1 MNFDI
6 LATVSV
12 ALLSSFSHCYAMC
25 GGFNIAF
32 LRLNSASNDEN
43 VGVNSNENS
52 QNLAN
57 SNKNSQNTENSS
69 LNSNSQN
76 VRNSSLNSAKS
87 SQNTEN
93 FINSKLNSAPSK
105 AYLTNLNSKQETQNS
120 TNSASMSSNLNA
132 TNSNSNK
139 NSQHNED
146 FINSSLNSAPSKAY
160 LTNLNATKISQN
172 NKNSTTS
179 SQHSKTPSIK
189 FTLSLVYH
197 IFRVLAYMLLG
208 VIFGAFGNVLS
219 FLNKGIFFFV
229 LGIFMVLLGLALNF
243 RGQFLAFFENPFFFN
258 LFAKKMW
265 QRLNFKGYKSAIIL
279 GFCNGF
285 VPCGLVYFY
294 LALAMSQDS
303 LIQSAFIML
312 VFGACTLPALL
323 FFNEA
328 FSLLQR
334 AFGDRFQV
342 WWTKISYFIIILYGI
357 YLAYLGVSLTR

>member
-1 MNFDI
+1 MDF
-6 LATVSV
+6 LAVISV

-52 QNLAN
+52 QN
-57 SNKNSQNTENSS
+57 TENSS
-69 LNSNSQN
+69 LNS
-76 VRNSSLNSAKS
+76 KH
-87 SQNTEN
+87 
-93 FINSKLNSAPSK
+93 
-105 AYLTNLNSKQETQNS
+105 NLQNS
-120 TNSASMSSNLNA
+120 TNL
-132 TNSNSNK
+132 NK
-139 NSQHNED
+139 NSA
-146 FINSSLNSAPSKAY
+146 NSALNSAR
-160 LTNLNATKISQN
+160 NSQN
-172 NKNSTTS
+172 NENSTI
-179 SQHSKTPSIK
+179 SKLNPTNSTPSTKKTSIK

-265 QRLNFKGYKSAIIL
+265 QRLNFKGYKSAVVL

-312 VFGACTLPALL
+312 VFGVCTLPALL
-323 FFNEA
+323 FFNEI

-334 AFGDRFQV
+334 AFGAKFQNL
-342 WWTKISYFIIILYGI
+342 WTKIAYFIIILYGI

>member
-1 MNFDI
+1 
-6 LATVSV
+6 
-12 ALLSSFSHCYAMC
+12 MC

-32 LRLNSASNDEN
+32 LRLNSASNAEN
-43 VGVNSNENS
+43 LGLNSAKNS
-52 QNLAN
+52 QNSAN
-57 SNKNSQNTENSS
+57 LNKNSQNSENSS

-76 VRNSSLNSAKS
+76 IRNSSLNSA
-87 SQNTEN
+87 
-93 FINSKLNSAPSK
+93 
-105 AYLTNLNSKQETQNS
+105 
-120 TNSASMSSNLNA
+120 
-132 TNSNSNK
+132 
-139 NSQHNED
+139 
-146 FINSSLNSAPSKAY
+146 
-160 LTNLNATKISQN
+160 KISQN

-197 IFRVLAYMLLG
+197 IFRVLAYVCLG

-258 LFAKKMW
+258 VFARKIW
-265 QRLNFKGYKSAIIL
+265 QKARFKGYKSAVIL

-323 FFNEA
+323 FFSEI
-328 FSLLQR
+328 FSLLQGI
-334 AFGDRFQV
+334 FGDRFQNL
-342 WWTKISYFIIILYGI
+342 WTKIAYFIIILYGI

>member
-1 MNFDI
+1 
-6 LATVSV
+6 
-12 ALLSSFSHCYAMC
+12 
-25 GGFNIAF
+25 
-32 LRLNSASNDEN
+32 
-43 VGVNSNENS
+43 
-52 QNLAN
+52 
-57 SNKNSQNTENSS
+57 
-69 LNSNSQN
+69 
-76 VRNSSLNSAKS
+76 
-87 SQNTEN
+87 
-93 FINSKLNSAPSK
+93 
-105 AYLTNLNSKQETQNS
+105 
-120 TNSASMSSNLNA
+120 MSSNLNA

-139 NSQHNED
+139 NSQNTEN
-146 FINSSLNSAPSKAY
+146 FINSSLNSVPSKAY
-160 LTNLNATKISQN
+160 LTNLNSTKISQN

-189 FTLSLVYH
+189 FTLSLTYH

-229 LGIFMVLLGLALNF
+229 LGIFMVLLGLSLNF

-265 QRLNFKGYKSAIIL
+265 QRLNFKGYKSAVVL

-328 FSLLQR
+328 FSLLQGI
-334 AFGDRFQV
+334 FGDRFQV

>member
-1 MNFDI
+1 MSVDF
-6 LATVSV
+6 LAVISV

-52 QNLAN
+52 QN
-57 SNKNSQNTENSS
+57 TENSS

-76 VRNSSLNSAKS
+76 IRNSSLNSA
-87 SQNTEN
+87 
-93 FINSKLNSAPSK
+93 
-105 AYLTNLNSKQETQNS
+105 
-120 TNSASMSSNLNA
+120 
-132 TNSNSNK
+132 
-139 NSQHNED
+139 
-146 FINSSLNSAPSKAY
+146 
-160 LTNLNATKISQN
+160 KISQN
-172 NKNSTTS
+172 NKNSTNSTPS
-179 SQHSKTPSIK
+179 TKKTSIK
-189 FTLSLVYH
+189 FTLSLTYH
-197 IFRVLAYMLLG
+197 IFRVFAYVLLG

-265 QRLNFKGYKSAIIL
+265 QRLNFKGYKSAVVL

-294 LALAMSQDS
+294 LAFAMSQDS

-312 VFGACTLPALL
+312 VFGVCTLPALL
-323 FFNEA
+323 FFNEI

-334 AFGDRFQV
+334 AFGAKFQNL
-342 WWTKISYFIIILYGI
+342 WTKIAYFIIILYGI

>member
-6 LATVSV
+6 LATISV

-32 LRLNSASNDEN
+32 LRLNSVSNAEN
-43 VGVNSNENS
+43 LGVNSNENS

-69 LNSNSQN
+69 LKSNSQN
-76 VRNSSLNSAKS
+76 AKNSSLNSAKS
-87 SQNTEN
+87 SQN
-93 FINSKLNSAPSK
+93 
-105 AYLTNLNSKQETQNS
+105 
-120 TNSASMSSNLNA
+120 
-132 TNSNSNK
+132 
-139 NSQHNED
+139 
-146 FINSSLNSAPSKAY
+146 
-160 LTNLNATKISQN
+160 

-179 SQHSKTPSIK
+179 TPSTKKTSLK

-265 QRLNFKGYKSAIIL
+265 QRLNFKGYKSAVVL

-334 AFGDRFQV
+334 AFGAKFQNL
-342 WWTKISYFIIILYGI
+342 WTKIAYFIIILYGI

>member
-43 VGVNSNENS
+43 VGVNSAKNS
-52 QNLAN
+52 QNSAN
-57 SNKNSQNTENSS
+57 LNKNSQNSENSS

-76 VRNSSLNSAKS
+76 IRNSSLNSA
-87 SQNTEN
+87 
-93 FINSKLNSAPSK
+93 
-105 AYLTNLNSKQETQNS
+105 
-120 TNSASMSSNLNA
+120 
-132 TNSNSNK
+132 
-139 NSQHNED
+139 
-146 FINSSLNSAPSKAY
+146 
-160 LTNLNATKISQN
+160 KISQN
-172 NKNSTTS
+172 NKNSTNS
-179 SQHSKTPSIK
+179 NLNSKQSTQNSTISKLNSTNSTPSTQKTSIK

-265 QRLNFKGYKSAIIL
+265 QRLNFKGYKSAVVL

-323 FFNEA
+323 FFSEI

-334 AFGDRFQV
+334 AFGDRFQNL
-342 WWTKISYFIIILYGI
+342 WTKIAYFIIILYGI